1 MPFKV
6 RCRACGR
13 QFDVANHA
21 EEEYDEH
28 DV

>member
-1 MPFKV
+1 MPYKV
-6 RCRACGR
+6 RCRACRR